1 MLYGNCFAWS
11 LQKDEKGKIKMLRL
25 SNGDFVHIAGAFLSD
40 DMDITCNRLEQ
51 YGITVKN
58 EDGTY
63 KAFNE
68 VMEQI
73 YSLHVHEGE

>member
-1 MLYGNCFAWS
+1 
-11 LQKDEKGKIKMLRL
+11 MLRL
-25 SNGDFVHIAGAFLSD
+25 SNGDFLHIAAAFLGEN
-40 DMDITCNRLEQ
+40 MDVTCNRLEQ
-51 YGITVKN
+51 YGIKVKN

-73 YSLHVHEGE
+73 YDLHVYEGE